1 MSIHQDLVEMQRAQE
16 DALLV
21 EFYRRLK
28 AILDEEAVWIA
39 NISDIIS
46 HVVDQMVP
54 DQPRPTAAMW
64 LAWDMPDP
72 NRWDITMEHNAGI
85 EDRMRLGLWMA
96 YADFLS
102 AYDAT
107 GASGGV
113 HENTMLEVEDSLR
126 RRDLIGALVYDN
138 GAKQFGVIHA

>member
-1 MSIHQDLVEMQRAQE
+1 MSLHDEMVNLQRAQE

-28 AILDEEAVWIA
+28 SILDEEAVWIA
-39 NISDIIS
+39 NISDIIN

-72 NRWDITMEHNAGI
+72 NRWGITMEHNADI

-96 YADFLS
+96 YANFLS
-102 AYDAT
+102 EYDVT
-107 GASGGV
+107 GVSVMV
-113 HENTMLEVEDSLR
+113 HEGTLLEVEDSLR
-126 RRDLIGALVYDN
+126 RRDLIDALVYDN
-138 GAKQFGVIHA
+138 GAKQFGVIRA